1 MARRRGARVRTLL
14 VAVALVAA
22 ACGNSGSD
30 ESDPS
35 DAERRRHRHRPPCG
49 HGGVRARHERTG
61 RRPGRERHRDPLPVD
76 LDHHVQPARHRHRQ
90 RLQRRHRG
98 LLRLAQ
104 QRGRHLRPRPRAR
117 HGRRPA
123 RQQRGPGR
131 GAGGVDD
138 AFGAFVATLLFTGAP
153 VLDEGGVPTFGWGIH
168 AEFSGRRNLFGH
180 NAPICARLHAADVAV
195 PGGPG
200 GRLEGRRARLQH
212 VRRVEAVRRGP
223 ARLVRAVRR
232 RRRRQCRSSSTTTT
246 CRSACPAASGR
257 RWRT

>member
-30 ESDPS
+30 ESDTADDGDGDTAADLPADMGASERDTNEAVDAPGVS
-35 DAERRRHRHRPPCG
+35 DTEIRFRSISTITGNPLGTDIGNAYNDGIEAYFAWRNSEGGIYGRDLVLEAVDDQLGSNAARAEEL
-49 HGGVRARHERTG
+49 VA
-61 RRPGRERHRDPLPVD
+61 
-76 LDHHVQPARHRHRQ
+76 
-90 RLQRRHRG
+90 
-98 LLRLAQ
+98 
-104 QRGRHLRPRPRAR
+104 
-117 HGRRPA
+117 
-123 RQQRGPGR
+123 
-131 GAGGVDD
+131 VDD

-180 NAPICARLHAADVAV
+180 NAPICARVHAADVAV
-195 PGGPG
+195 PGGAG

-212 VRRVEAVRRGP
+212 VRCVEAVRPGP
-223 ARLVRAVRR
+223 ARLVRAVRAGR
-232 RRRRQCRSSSTTTT
+232 RRPGRSCSTTTT
-246 CRSACPAASGR
+246 CRSGCPAASGR